1 MINSCSFSPFLSL
14 KGLSVKIQSLLLLLC
29 VCFGFSQSFAQD
41 TDQKKLESELKN
53 APAPSDGD
61 ADEDADVVVDSKSK
75 KKPKHVKKKKPT
87 DWPRKRPASIKKAP
101 ELGTIPFAVGEHL
114 VFKINL
120 LNAHA
125 GTVTLRVGAI
135 GTYQGQRVV
144 EFAGFI
150 QSSPFTDNFYPIKD
164 SLVVLVDEKTFLPIK
179 SDFHLEEKNTKIDF
193 QSKFNQKT
201 GVVHWQKKTYKN
213 GLRERNEEFAGAS
226 PLYESLSSLYAIR
239 RLKITQGLAF
249 EQYVWDGRRERLVD
263 VKVIGDEKV
272 LTDLGWI
279 EATKVQISSKITG
292 GFVPNSALNQGPIS
306 GTAWFAKDEAQTPV
320 KLISPTKLGVAEV
333 ILTKKYVEAPKK

>member
-1 MINSCSFSPFLSL
+1 M
-14 KGLSVKIQSLLLLLC
+14 KGLFVKFQSLMLLLC
-29 VCFGFSQSFAQD
+29 LVLGFNQSFAQEQD
-41 TDQKKLESELKN
+41 GNTDQKKLESELKN
-53 APAPSDGD
+53 APAPADHEED
-61 ADEDADVVVDSKSK
+61 ADADVVVDSKSK
-75 KKPKHVKKKKPT
+75 AKAKKSNTKKKAT
-87 DWPRKRPASIKKAP
+87 DWPKKRPATIRKAP
-101 ELGTIPFAVGEHL
+101 ALGTIPFAVGEHL

-125 GTVTLRVGAI
+125 GTVTLRVGAV

-144 EFAGFI
+144 EFGGFI
-150 QSSPFTDNFYPIKD
+150 QSSTFTDNFYPIKD
-164 SLVVLVDEKTFLPIK
+164 SLIVLVDEKTFLPIK
-179 SDFHLEEKNTKIDF
+179 SDFHLEEKNTVIDF
-193 QSKFNQKT
+193 HSSFNQKT
-201 GVVHWQKKTYKN
+201 GIVHWKKKTYKN
-213 GLRERNEEFAGAS
+213 GLKERNEEFAGAS

-239 RLKITQGLAF
+239 RLKITQGLSF

-279 EATKVQISSKITG
+279 DATKVQISSKITG
-292 GFVPNSALNQGPIS
+292 GFINKGALNQGPIS

-333 ILTKKYVEAPKK
+333 ILTKKYVEAPKQK